1 MKTTLLSRKQAWGGC
16 DSLDVI
22 RKYGSKVAPTDL
34 AVLLGCFMES
44 KPNCDYTSEG
54 DITCATWCAS
64 PIDKGVVDAMSHN
77 GKRGNADASG
87 RALAIRPIL
96 LPSETF
102 KITPNNIKTDAS
114 GIRTVEYGEYPQT
127 VADEHISA
135 QLEKWYR
142 TGHLPSTGK
151 HYTFDATDGAD
162 YDVSFEENVCPEY
175 KLDGK
180 KYIRVVGA
188 PVEGTDGGSDGECL
202 GHPGI
207 YGILSSGKLA
217 HAGHPYWVEVKP
229 IEWLVDRSTTWVSK
243 KALISGIQYDP
254 AMRNKDDFSKSFMA
268 EYLRTCFDYEMLP
281 TDEYLKAT
289 KERDALAE
297 TKRKEERRFNLF
309 RPKMRA

>member
-34 AVLLGCFMES
+34 AVLLGCYIES
-44 KPNCDYTSEG
+44 KPNRDYTSEG
-54 DITCATWCAS
+54 DIACATWCAS
-64 PIDKGVVDAMSHN
+64 PIYKGVVDAMGQD
-77 GKRGNADASG
+77 GKRGCADASG

-96 LPSETF
+96 LPSETY
-102 KITPNNIKTDAS
+102 KLIPNNTKTDEA

-142 TGHLPSTGK
+142 AGHLPSTGK
-151 HYTFDATDGAD
+151 HYTFDATDGVD
-162 YDVSFEENVCPEY
+162 YDVGFEERVCPEY

-180 KYIRVVGA
+180 KYIRVVGT
-188 PVEGTDGGSDGECL
+188 PVEGTDGGTGDGECL

-207 YGILSSGKLA
+207 YGVLSSGKLA

-229 IEWLVDRSTTWVSK
+229 IEWIVDRSSTWVSK
-243 KALISGIQYDP
+243 KALISGIQYDS
-254 AMRNKDDFSKSFMA
+254 AMRSKDDFSKSFMA
-268 EYLRTCFDYEMLP
+268 KYLRTCFDYEMLP
-281 TDEYLKAT
+281 TDEYLKADR
-289 KERDALAE
+289 EQFIE
-297 TKRKEERRFNLF
+297 TKRNKEHGFSFF